1 MIRHSL
7 NQYDIKVLLIL
18 VTYEYIL
25 QSNDREDYYSVLDW
39 FVNILMK
46 NYNIAPLVYYLR
58 MLLSMIEHLGTL
70 Y

>member
-7 NQYDIKVLLIL
+7 NQYDIIVLLIL

-39 FVNILMK
+39 FVNTLMK
-46 NYNIAPLVYYLR
+46 KYNIAPLVYYLR
-58 MLLSMIEHLGTL
+58 MLLSMFEHLGTL